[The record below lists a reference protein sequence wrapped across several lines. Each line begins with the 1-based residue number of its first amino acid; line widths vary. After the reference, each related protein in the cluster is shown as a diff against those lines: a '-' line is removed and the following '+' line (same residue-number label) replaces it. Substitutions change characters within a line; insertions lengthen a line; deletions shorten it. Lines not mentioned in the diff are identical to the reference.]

1 MTTSD
6 YYLAKFM
13 QSVFLHEFLTTLIA
27 DDTLTTK
34 RDYQKAKNLLLS
46 KYGDT
51 VEDVSSIEMIEAYR
65 NGIDDK
71 TLVYKPRVWKM
82 LRKR

>member
-1 MTTSD
+1 
-6 YYLAKFM
+6 M
-13 QSVFLHEFLTTLIA
+13 QSVFLHEFLTALIS
-27 DDTLTTK
+27 DDSLTTK
-34 RDYQKAKNLLLS
+34 RDYQKAKNLLLL

-65 NGIDDK
+65 NGIEDK
-71 TLVYKPRVWKM
+71 SLVYKPRVWKM

>member
-1 MTTSD
+1 
-6 YYLAKFM
+6 M
-13 QSVFLHEFLTTLIA
+13 QSVFLHEFLTILIA
-27 DDTLTTK
+27 DDLLMTK
-34 RDYQKAKNLLLS
+34 RDYQKTKNLLLS
-46 KYGDT
+46 RYGDT

-65 NGIDDK
+65 NGIEDK